1 MWTQA
6 PFFLQRVI
14 TLRGPSQRL
23 EVTSIHLKAKQISQ
37 TFLFLRS
44 ASENGR
50 PALLK
55 IEMVDPGG
63 VERE

>member
-1 MWTQA
+1 MRTPA

-14 TLRGPSQRL
+14 TLRGPLAAPGSY
-23 EVTSIHLKAKQISQ
+23 IHSPESQ
-37 TFLFLRS
+37 TNISDLSFLRS